1 MREEGLCKEECAKKL
16 WEQEGE
22 EKEELLN
29 ERSSSSS
36 SSSSSSP
43 SPNDDNREFCT
54 KSQTLLETF

>member
-1 MREEGLCKEECAKKL
+1 MREEEGLCKEECAKKL
-16 WEQEGE
+16 WEE
-22 EKEELLN
+22 ERERIIH

-36 SSSSSSP
+36 SAP

>member
-1 MREEGLCKEECAKKL
+1 MREEEGLCKEECAKKL

-22 EKEELLN
+22 ERERIIN

-36 SSSSSSP
+36 SAP